1 MKIAFLM
8 DGEPLSKSG
17 KEFLSEQQSG
27 NTANAIQ
34 FGNLAV
40 ILSSE
45 EDNEEER
52 ITDLK
57 IFCKYVV
64 VIKCKL
70 FKNDP
75 LHLRQEILFS
85 FTKFVHFHTKGL
97 S

>member
-1 MKIAFLM
+1 M

-45 EDNEEER
+45 EEEEER

-57 IFCKYVV
+57 SFCKYVV

-70 FKNDP
+70 FRNDP

-85 FTKFVHFHTKGL
+85 LTKFVHFHKKGL

>member
-45 EDNEEER
+45 EEEEER

-57 IFCKYVV
+57 SFCKYVV

-70 FKNDP
+70 FRNDP

-85 FTKFVHFHTKGL
+85 LTKFVHFHKKGL